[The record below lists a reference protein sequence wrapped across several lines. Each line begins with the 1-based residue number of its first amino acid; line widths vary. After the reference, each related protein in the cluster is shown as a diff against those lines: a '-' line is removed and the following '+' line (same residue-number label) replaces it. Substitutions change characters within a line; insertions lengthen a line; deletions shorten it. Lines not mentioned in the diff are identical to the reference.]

1 MYNSKFHVKYFDIEQ
16 ELLQKQQ
23 TNLLSEY
30 SREDVELICDKLYRD
45 ELLSVFYSEG
55 IEEDAIDI
63 NMKYVY
69 EKMISNQTFDNW
81 LNGLNASAETS
92 DEQNGTISKE
102 DCKYILFMTLFSQ
115 PFFHLMHKCVVQQL
129 EQDGYINNELLEALK
144 DEVFKQLK

>member
-81 LNGLNASAETS
+81 LNELNASAETS

>member
-23 TNLLSEY
+23 TNILSEY
-30 SREDVELICDKLYRD
+30 SKEDIEIICDKLYRD

-55 IEEDAIDI
+55 IEEDAIDV

-69 EKMISNQTFDNW
+69 QQMTSNAPFDSW
-81 LNGLNASAETS
+81 LNELNVTAENDS
-92 DEQNGTISKE
+92 TISKE

-115 PFFHLMHKCVVQQL
+115 PFFHLMHKCVQQVL
-129 EQDGYINNELLEALK
+129 ENEDTTIDDELFAALK
-144 DEVFKQLK
+144 KEVSKQIQ